1 MAYKDM
7 NQATYLIVTLSLYLF
22 ELVCACFIND
32 ISTVFDFTSAVAAS
46 AITFWYPASYYLL
59 AEKRYGKYNR
69 YSHCMAWFLN
79 CFGVFN
85 FLLGMATGI
94 LSITH

>member
-1 MAYKDM
+1 M
-7 NQATYLIVTLSLYLF
+7 NKWTYLLITVILYIF
-22 ELVCACFIND
+22 ELTCACFIND

-46 AITFWYPASYYLL
+46 AITFWFPATYYLL
-59 AEKRYGKYNR
+59 AERRYGKPER
-69 YSHCMAWFLN
+69 SSSCMAWFLN

-85 FLLGMATGI
+85 FALGMATGV